1 MYAVVQGRLTFYV
14 LHAGIVYSQILL
26 MNREDKINNVVE
38 IQLKIIIIEAK
49 SKQNKEN

>member
-26 MNREDKINNVVE
+26 MNREDKINVVE

>member
-1 MYAVVQGRLTFYV
+1 
-14 LHAGIVYSQILL
+14 
-26 MNREDKINNVVE
+26 MNREDKINVVE

>member
-14 LHAGIVYSQILL
+14 LHTGIVYSQILL
-26 MNREDKINNVVE
+26 MNREDKINVVE